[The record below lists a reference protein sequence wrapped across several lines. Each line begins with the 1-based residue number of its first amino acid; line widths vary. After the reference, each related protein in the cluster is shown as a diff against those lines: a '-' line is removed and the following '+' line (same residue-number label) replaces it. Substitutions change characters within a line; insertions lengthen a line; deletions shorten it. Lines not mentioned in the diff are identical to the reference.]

1 MSSTTV
7 RNSDVP
13 HRSLLRRLL
22 IGKPLPT
29 HEAPHQTISKKV
41 GLAVFA
47 SDALSSTAYATDEIL
62 LVLVL
67 AGTGALAFSL
77 PVSVTIILLLAVVTI
92 SYQQTLHAYPN
103 GGGAYIV
110 ARDNL
115 GDLPALV
122 AGAALWTDYI
132 LTVAVSISSGVA
144 QITSAFPA
152 LYEWRI
158 VIALAFIGFMTIMN
172 LRGVKESGAAFAIP
186 TYFFLAV
193 TLLTLGVGFYQY
205 ATGSLGAVTGVEP
218 ALETAEA
225 LSLFLILRAFSSGCA
240 ALTGIEA
247 ISDGILAFKEPR
259 GRNAGVTLIWMS
271 AILST
276 LFFSITFLARQ
287 IEAVPS
293 HTQTIF
299 SQIGMAIYGPG
310 HILHLVLLGSAT
322 LILIMAANTAYADFP
337 RLSAFLARDGFLP
350 KQLTYRGSR
359 LVFSYGILVLAVVA
373 SLLIVVFQARTSSLI
388 PLYAIGVF
396 LSFTL
401 SQTGMALRW
410 WRSRRVRPGETVAQL
425 SSVLRHDPRWRIKL
439 AVNSFGAVCT
449 FVVMIVF
456 AVTKFATGAWIVVV
470 IIPTLVFMFFGI
482 HRHYQALA
490 AELSLDSFGVP
501 SRVWRHRVILPIGG
515 VHRGTL
521 QALNYARSLSPD
533 VTAVH
538 VALDPEEEDKLRA
551 KWEKWGDGVRL
562 VVINSPYRALHEPL
576 LNYIREIAAQRQ
588 RGDVLTVVVPEFVP
602 NKPWHNLLHMQT
614 AFFLQIGLLGLP
626 DIVITEVPYHV
637 GLRGGNESSH

>member
-1 MSSTTV
+1 MGSTTV
-7 RNSDVP
+7 RESTKIP
-13 HRSLLRRLL
+13 RRSWLRRWL

-29 HEAPHQTISKKV
+29 REASHQTLSKKI

-62 LVLVL
+62 LVL
-67 AGTGALAFSL
+67 AMGGAAYFSHSL
-77 PVSVTIILLLAVVTI
+77 PIAFTIVALLVIVTT
-92 SYQQTLHAYPN
+92 SYQQTLHAYPK

-110 ARDNL
+110 SRDNL
-115 GDLPALV
+115 GDFPALA

-132 LTVAVSISSGVA
+132 LTVAVSISAGVA

-152 LYEWRI
+152 LYAWR
-158 VIALAFIGFMTIMN
+158 VPLALSFIAIMTLVN
-172 LRGVKESGAAFAIP
+172 LRGVKESGLAFAIP
-186 TYFFLAV
+186 TYFFLAI
-193 TLLTLGVGFYQY
+193 TFLTLGLGFYHY
-205 ATGSLGAVTGVEP
+205 LAGGLRTVDGIELAVESTEP
-218 ALETAEA
+218 LTA
-225 LSLFLILRAFSSGCA
+225 FLILRAFSSGCA

-259 GRNAGVTLIWMS
+259 SRNAGITLIWMS

-276 LFFSITFLARQ
+276 IFLSVTFLARQ

-299 SQIGMAIYGPG
+299 SQLGTAIYGPG
-310 HILHLVLLGSAT
+310 HLLHLILLAGAT
-322 LILIMAANTAYADFP
+322 LILIMAANTAFADFP

-359 LVFSYGILVLAVVA
+359 LVFSYGILALAGAA
-373 SLLIVVFQARTSSLI
+373 SLLIVIFRAQTTALI

-401 SQTGMALRW
+401 SQTGMAVRW
-410 WRSRRVRPGETVAQL
+410 WRSGRLQPGETL
-425 SSVLRHDPRWRIKL
+425 DRRHSVLHHDSGWRFKL
-439 AVNSFGAVCT
+439 ALNGFGALCT
-449 FVVMIVF
+449 FVVMIIF

-470 IIPTLVFMFFGI
+470 IIPTLVFVFFRI
-482 HRHYQALA
+482 HRHYQSLA
-490 AELSLDSFGVP
+490 AELSLDSFGAP
-501 SRVWRHRVILPIGG
+501 TRVRRHRVLLTIGG

-521 QALNYARSLSPD
+521 QALNYARSLSND

-538 VALDPEEEDKLRA
+538 VALDPEEGEMVRH

-562 VVINSPYRALHEPL
+562 VIINSPYRALAEPL
-576 LNYIREIAAQRQ
+576 LSYIREIAAQRQ
-588 RGDVLTVVVPEFVP
+588 PGEVLTVVVPEFVP
-602 NKPWHNLLHMQT
+602 HNIWHNFLHMQT
-614 AFFLQIGLLGLP
+614 AFFLQIGLLGLH

-637 GLRGGNESSH
+637 GNRQTLPH